1 MQCIKLVELG
11 IDCPRFLLFVATDV
25 QYPER
30 GYTLSQKPRKNYS
43 VPIFCYRLQELQPG
57 IATERMEET
66 IRGGT
71 KLISFF
77 FWGGGLAAL
86 RFREEEE
93 RRGRNPVLKQKPIR

>member
-77 FWGGGLAAL
+77 FFGGGGTCSLAVQ
-86 RFREEEE
+86 RRRREARE
-93 RRGRNPVLKQKPIR
+93 KPCPKAKAY